1 MTIDFEKYY
10 SDIFKIANRQ
20 IFAGDK
26 VTIDNIFKIG
36 FGYDWDFSPS
46 LFKTGRLSLI
56 FPIILIVFYIIG
68 SVFRADFFIFSHVW
82 SHHSAR

>member
-1 MTIDFEKYY
+1 MAIDFDKDY

-46 LFKTGRLSLI
+46 LFNTGIGIDVFAFLVGSNGKVLYDNQM
-56 FPIILIVFYIIG
+56 VFYNSIIKKHL
-68 SVFRADFFIFSHVW
+68 D
-82 SHHSAR
+82 

>member
-1 MTIDFEKYY
+1 MAIDFDKDY

-36 FGYDWDFSPS
+36 FGYDWDFSSS
-46 LFKTGRLSLI
+46 LFNSGIEIDVFAFLVGSNGKVLSDNH
-56 FPIILIVFYIIG
+56 IVFYN
-68 SVFRADFFIFSHVW
+68 SHIPFTMK
-82 SHHSAR
+82 

>member
-1 MTIDFEKYY
+1 MAIDFDKDY

-46 LFKTGRLSLI
+46 LFNTGIEIDI
-56 FPIILIVFYIIG
+56 FAFLVGSNGKVLYDNQMVFYNSIIKKHL
-68 SVFRADFFIFSHVW
+68 D
-82 SHHSAR
+82 